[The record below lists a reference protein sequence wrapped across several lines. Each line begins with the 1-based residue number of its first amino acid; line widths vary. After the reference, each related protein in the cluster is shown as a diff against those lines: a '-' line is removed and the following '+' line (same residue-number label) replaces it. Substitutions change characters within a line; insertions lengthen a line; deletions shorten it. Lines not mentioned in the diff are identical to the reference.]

1 MKRAVKMKKKAF
13 FIIFKGLLLKQIYI
27 YIYIYIEGESPILSD
42 IEQVGLSVAHLM
54 YRGSLYTKLSYVY
67 VYKFFL
73 KQVLF
78 QAGI

>member
-13 FIIFKGLLLKQIYI
+13 FIIFKGLLLKQI

-54 YRGSLYTKLSYVY
+54 YRGSLYTKLSYVS

>member
-27 YIYIYIEGESPILSD
+27 YIYIEGESPILSD
-42 IEQVGLSVAHLM
+42 IEQVGLSVALLM
-54 YRGSLYTKLSYVY
+54 YRGSLYAKLSDVY

-78 QAGI
+78 QARI